1 MCGMTK
7 PILGTESATYKFS
20 AESFQSTH
28 RCKSFSGKLE
38 ASSRWVQIKI
48 LHFLLVDFLEKWRK
62 KTTEKKKIVLGF
74 YIYMITESLKDVFEY
89 VRISGWL
96 LQNPV
101 GYSFLHL
108 FH

>member
-1 MCGMTK
+1 
-7 PILGTESATYKFS
+7 
-20 AESFQSTH
+20 
-28 RCKSFSGKLE
+28 
-38 ASSRWVQIKI
+38 
-48 LHFLLVDFLEKWRK
+48 
-62 KTTEKKKIVLGF
+62 
-74 YIYMITESLKDVFEY
+74 MITESLKDVFEY

>member
-48 LHFLLVDFLEKWRK
+48 LHFLLVDFLEK
-62 KTTEKKKIVLGF
+62 
-74 YIYMITESLKDVFEY
+74 
-89 VRISGWL
+89 
-96 LQNPV
+96 
-101 GYSFLHL
+101 
-108 FH
+108 